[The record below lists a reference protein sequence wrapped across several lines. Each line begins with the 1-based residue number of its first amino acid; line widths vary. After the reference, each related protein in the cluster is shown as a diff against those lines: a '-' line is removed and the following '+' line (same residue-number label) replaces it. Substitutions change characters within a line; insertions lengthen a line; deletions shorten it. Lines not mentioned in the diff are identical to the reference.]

1 MWFKGFCVMD
11 VRIEKKRKSRTIQS
25 LSTKITQFATLV
37 EGIERKRDK
46 LKIRGQEDNWNKTEG
61 VRAE

>member
-1 MWFKGFCVMD
+1 MD
-11 VRIEKKRKSRTIQS
+11 VRIEKKRKSRTIQF

-46 LKIRGQEDNWNKTEG
+46 LKIRGQEDNWNKTVG

>member
-1 MWFKGFCVMD
+1 MD